1 MYTKMYQVDLK
12 MLQCTNK
19 SSVKGMFKIMQG
31 TQKGTTSITRLVRE
45 RKRRQ
50 LLKLDCERQERGMND
65 DRKVTHSLLGKR
77 RRY

>member
-1 MYTKMYQVDLK
+1 
-12 MLQCTNK
+12 MLQGKNK
-19 SSVKGMFKIMQG
+19 SSVKGMFTIMQG
-31 TQKGTTSITRLVRE
+31 TQKGTPSIARLGRE

-65 DRKVTHSLLGKR
+65 DRKVTCSFLGKR